1 MISMP
6 TALYMFRAKDM
17 GTGKSQ
23 NITITSSTN
32 MSKEDI
38 EKAVREAESFAEE
51 DKKRREEI
59 DTRNKRRQMVYQT
72 ETDAG
77 RTGDKVSAEEKERG
91 RGEDQRLKEALKG
104 TNIDEIKSRQEELQ
118 KKFYEISSK
127 MYEQAAKEQQAAG
140 GP

>member
-1 MISMP
+1 
-6 TALYMFRAKDM
+6 MFRAKDM